1 MLTFRDELGSK
12 FFDALQEKSSMN
24 EYGTLLGRLVC
35 FYLRQD
41 EMEIALW
48 NDKYPL
54 TTAQL
59 SALADLRGILANENA
74 TSEALQSGFEKVLM
88 ALFLWEEDKR
98 LIDEMACPVQRFL
111 VCASIDNGGRGFI
124 HVREVGR
131 LIAKLMYG
139 IRACVYMEFRSR
151 SQSGSIRTGV
161 NKELGGLGKYV
172 QDLRQTPFGFL
183 KETMHLAAYISGN
196 GSTLPQICWLDHEG
210 HTSLAIHGK
219 RVELRQL
226 RKLCGTLLKRAKTQ
240 LQSQVKMGI
249 NVKQWKRFNPTDDM
263 WNEGHGY
270 SFISTLQDQDL
281 RQGKALAD
289 AFLSN
294 GITRSFFTKGLN
306 TRILWQK
313 NNCLTWLKRCK
324 QLSETLVVLCH
335 MLGGQPARAKEI
347 STLRWRNSDS
357 EQRGSYWIN
366 GTLMLL
372 ARYSKTRSI
381 IGHDRPIPRSDLY
394 NEQTIDSQI
403 SSGGTGTDDGG
414 VSDTCEAC

>member
-1 MLTFRDELGSK
+1 M
-12 FFDALQEKSSMN
+12 
-24 EYGTLLGRLVC
+24 
-35 FYLRQD
+35 
-41 EMEIALW
+41 
-48 NDKYPL
+48 
-54 TTAQL
+54 
-59 SALADLRGILANENA
+59 
-74 TSEALQSGFEKVLM
+74 
-88 ALFLWEEDKR
+88 
-98 LIDEMACPVQRFL
+98 
-111 VCASIDNGGRGFI
+111 
-124 HVREVGR
+124 
-131 LIAKLMYG
+131 
-139 IRACVYMEFRSR
+139 
-151 SQSGSIRTGV
+151 
-161 NKELGGLGKYV
+161 
-172 QDLRQTPFGFL
+172 
-183 KETMHLAAYISGN
+183 
-196 GSTLPQICWLDHEG
+196 
-210 HTSLAIHGK
+210 
-219 RVELRQL
+219 
-226 RKLCGTLLKRAKTQ
+226 
-240 LQSQVKMGI
+240 
-249 NVKQWKRFNPTDDM
+249 KQWKRFNPTDDM